1 MKFYYIYKNI
11 KVKVKNETVDTKLFP
26 QFVPM
31 TPEQVE
37 FYLTNPTASI
47 EEIKKC
53 ELNEVERIPLDKYKN
68 DSINAIS
75 TYSLN
80 VSRTIIPDYKV
91 QNAIVCLNTNCENH
105 IYPSE
110 ECQSILN
117 RYNII
122 GKTCRDMF
130 YTYKTRIEDC
140 ATHEEVDTITTEAY
154 NEYTILLN
162 NEKKL

>member
-1 MKFYYIYKNI
+1 MFYYIFCDKKI
-11 KVKVKNETVDTKLFP
+11 KVRDTAVKTAVFP
-26 QFVPM
+26 QYVEM

-37 FYLTNPTASI
+37 FYLANPTASV

-53 ELNEVERIPLDKYKN
+53 ELIEIERIPLDKYKI

-75 TYSLN
+75 SYSLN

-91 QNAIVCLNTNCENH
+91 QNAIVCLNTNCGNH

-117 RYNII
+117 SYNNI

-130 YTYKTRIEDC
+130 YSYKTRIEDC

-154 NEYTILLN
+154 NEYTKLLN
-162 NEKKL
+162 NETKL